1 MAGILAATIGLT
13 LLAFLGWWFGLDD
26 LRLAFD
32 RLDAGTVLI
41 YLVLLVVLLLSYC
54 LRWKMVTRALG
65 SDVPFGSLVS
75 ARLAGDA
82 VGTLV
87 PSAKLAGEPVRIAL
101 VHAAGVRGSE
111 AAAGVA
117 LDRVME
123 VIGNILAALAYVT
136 VFAVTRTLGTEQSKS
151 SVLLAAIAVGLAALS
166 WPLVQLYRGKRPLA
180 FLYGERTRQALPRLS
195 PWLDGLQHSEGRLID
210 LLHDHPR
217 IVPMGILASLG
228 IEGLIVIQ
236 YAFLLKAF
244 GLDLTLPT
252 LLMVLLGSGVART
265 APTPAGLGALEAAQ
279 VAVLAVAAG
288 EASTGFV
295 VGIVLRLHETLL
307 IGAGLSAL
315 LLSGVS
321 LSRLRSMRTDPGA
334 TA

>member
-1 MAGILAATIGLT
+1 MVRILAATVGLIALA
-13 LLAFLGWWFGLDD
+13 LLCWWFGLDE
-26 LRLAFD
+26 LRVAFD

-41 YLVLLVVLLLSYC
+41 YLALLVVVLLGYC

-65 SDVPFGSLVS
+65 SDVPFRSLVS

-82 VGTLV
+82 VGTLI

-136 VFAVTRTLGTEQSKS
+136 VFAVTRTLGTELGTPSALS
-151 SVLLAAIAVGLAALS
+151 AAMVLGLAALS
-166 WPLVQLYRGKRPLA
+166 WPLVQMYRGKRPLA
-180 FLYGERTRQALPRLS
+180 FLYSERTRKALPRLS
-195 PWLDGLQHSEGRLID
+195 PWLDGLQHSEGRLVD
-210 LLHDHPR
+210 LFHDHPR
-217 IVPMGILASLG
+217 IVPRGILASLG

-236 YAFLLKAF
+236 YDFLLKAF
-244 GLDLTLPT
+244 GLDLDLPT

-279 VAVLAVAAG
+279 VAVLAVATG
-288 EASTGFV
+288 DASTGFV

-307 IGAGLSAL
+307 IAAGLSAL
-315 LLSGVS
+315 LLNGVS
-321 LSRLRSMRTDPGA
+321 LSRLGSIRTDSGA
-334 TA
+334 AA